1 MIMSKHQLVIN
12 NIQVP
17 EGYKKTEFGVI
28 PKDWKVIKMGDI
40 LKIRHG
46 KSQHE
51 IIDPNGIYP
60 ILATG
65 GEIGRTNTPLYSEPS
80 VLIGR
85 KGTIDSPRYM
95 DTPFWTVDTLFYS
108 EIFNNTDAK
117 FVFYKFNLIDW
128 YSYNEASGVPSLNAA
143 TIEDIN
149 QAFPALKEEQCAI
162 AQTLSDVDGLI
173 AALDKLIAK
182 KRNIKTATMQELLTG
197 KKRLPEFGEGKS
209 YKNIEVGVIPEDWEV
224 KTYGDIFTFLTTASN
239 PRADLSLD
247 KEVEYIHYGDIHT
260 KWDCILDLRLES
272 LPSISKQKVKIAT
285 ILEEGDVIV
294 ADASED
300 YEGIGKSVEVI
311 NISERHV
318 VAGLHTFLLRDKN
331 QVFTDGYRG
340 YLHRI
345 ESVKQSIDR
354 MATGLKVYGISKKNL
369 KNILLPVP
377 GKKEQRAIA
386 QTLSDVDGLI
396 AALDRAIAKKRN
408 IKTATMQELLTKP
421 RQKTPAGVW

>member
-1 MIMSKHQLVIN
+1 MSKHQLAID

-17 EGYKKTEFGVI
+17 EGYKKHEVGVI
-28 PKDWKVIKMGDI
+28 TEDWKVIKLGDI

-46 KSQHE
+46 KSQHK

-197 KKRLPEFGEGKS
+197 KKRLPGFGEGKS

-272 LPSISKQKVKIAT
+272 LPSISKQKVKRAT

-311 NISERHV
+311 KISDRHV

-354 MATGLKVYGISKKNL
+354 MATGLKVYGISKQNL

-377 GKKEQRAIA
+377 GKKEQSAI
-386 QTLSDVDGLI
+386 TSILSDMDAEI
-396 AALDRAIAKKRN
+396 AALEKRRA
-408 IKTATMQELLTKP
+408 KTQAMKQGMMQELLTG
-421 RQKTPAGVW
+421 KTRLIVPNNP

>member
-1 MIMSKHQLVIN
+1 MSKHKLAIDN
-12 NIQVP
+12 SQVP
-17 EGYKKTEFGVI
+17 EGYKKT
-28 PKDWKVIKMGDI
+28 
-40 LKIRHG
+40 
-46 KSQHE
+46 
-51 IIDPNGIYP
+51 
-60 ILATG
+60 
-65 GEIGRTNTPLYSEPS
+65 
-80 VLIGR
+80 
-85 KGTIDSPRYM
+85 
-95 DTPFWTVDTLFYS
+95 
-108 EIFNNTDAK
+108 
-117 FVFYKFNLIDW
+117 
-128 YSYNEASGVPSLNAA
+128 
-143 TIEDIN
+143 
-149 QAFPALKEEQCAI
+149 
-162 AQTLSDVDGLI
+162 
-173 AALDKLIAK
+173 
-182 KRNIKTATMQELLTG
+182 
-197 KKRLPEFGEGKS
+197 
-209 YKNIEVGVIPEDWEV
+209 EVGVIPEDWEV
-224 KTYGDIFTFLTTASN
+224 KTYEDIFTFLTTASN

-272 LPSISKQKVKIAT
+272 LPSISKQKVKRAT
-285 ILEEGDVIV
+285 ILEEGDVIM

-311 NISERHV
+311 NISERHI

-396 AALDRAIAKKRN
+396 AALDQVIAKKRN
-408 IKTATMQELLTKP
+408 IKTATMQELLTGKKRLP
-421 RQKTPAGVW
+421 GFGEEWQVKRLGDIANITMGQSPSSQYYNSKEIGLPLIQGNADIKNRRAVIRNYTSEVTKKCYDGDIILSVRAPVGEVAKTNFDACIGRGVSAISYPNDFLYHYLIFRESRWSKLSKGSTFDSINSTEIKDLEIKLPVDLIEQRAIASILSDMDAEIAALEKRRAKTQAMKQGMMQELLTGKTRLIVPNHP